1 MKFGIVQFPGSSS
14 HKDLFYVIREIL
26 DQDAFYIWHKDSE
39 LHKADAIILPGM
51 GVNETNESIRQVI
64 GKSQIMSHIKKF
76 AKNGGFVFGVGNG
89 FNVLCETGLLPGK
102 ILMNENQKYCC
113 KNIFIKPAHVHSSIT
128 ALLDTNMAYKIPIA
142 CQYGNFNID
151 DESVRSLRENKQ
163 ILFHYCDK
171 DGHLTEEANPIG
183 SRANIAGICNKEK
196 NVYGLIPH
204 PERASDDELG
214 NTDGR
219 YIFESIIA
227 YLK

>member
-1 MKFGIVQFPGSSS
+1 MKFGIVQFPGSTN
-14 HKDLFYVIREIL
+14 HKDIFYVIQDIL
-26 DQDAFYIWHKDSE
+26 EQEAFYIWHNESD
-39 LHKADAIILPGM
+39 LHKANAVIIPGM
-51 GVNETNESIRQVI
+51 GINGINNQLNSFINKSAII
-64 GKSQIMSHIKKF
+64 GLIKKF

-89 FNVLCETGLLPGK
+89 FNVLCASGLLPGNL
-102 ILMNENQKYCC
+102 IINENQKYCC
-113 KNIFIKPAHVHSSIT
+113 RNVYIKPAHVHSSLT
-128 ALLDTNMAYKIPIA
+128 ALLDTNLAYKIPIA
-142 CQYGNFNID
+142 CLYGKYQID

-183 SRANIAGICNKEK
+183 SRANIAGICNKER
-196 NVYGLIPH
+196 NVYGLIPQ

-219 YIFESIIA
+219 IIFESIIA